1 MTEFAHRLREPRHA
15 CHRQPEPGFEEG
27 GAKAGF
33 ARHLPALQT
42 VVSRRLAPSAV
53 AVASATEA
61 VTNGQRNVLPGQEI
75 LMGDARAMS
84 HGDRALIERH
94 MRRIASGAAAAHG
107 VDVTA
112 DVRTGRIETIK
123 DAEAAANVV
132 AAASSPCRDVDGDRP
147 STSLAEGSCP
157 DCRRRVRPLSADR
170 QRGRRFQRMPDPLRR
185 LRPQR
190 RPAAPGGKSPGRAGA
205 PAPADHLEVGSL
217 PK

>member
-1 MTEFAHRLREPRHA
+1 M
-15 CHRQPEPGFEEG
+15 
-27 GAKAGF
+27 AGF

-53 AVASATEA
+53 AVASAREA
-61 VTNGQRNVLPGQEI
+61 VSNGQRNVLLGLEI

-84 HGDRALIERH
+84 HGDRALIERR
-94 MRRIASGAAAAHG
+94 MRRVAPGAAAAHG
-107 VDVTA
+107 VDVTV
-112 DVRTGRIETIK
+112 DFRTGRIETIK

-132 AAASSPCRDVDGDRP
+132 AAASSPCHDADADRP

-157 DCRRRVRPLSADR
+157 ACRRRVRPLSADR
-170 QRGRRFQRMPDPLRR
+170 QRGRRLQRMPDPLRR
-185 LRPQR
+185 PRLQR

-205 PAPADHLEVGSL
+205 PAPGDHLEIGSF